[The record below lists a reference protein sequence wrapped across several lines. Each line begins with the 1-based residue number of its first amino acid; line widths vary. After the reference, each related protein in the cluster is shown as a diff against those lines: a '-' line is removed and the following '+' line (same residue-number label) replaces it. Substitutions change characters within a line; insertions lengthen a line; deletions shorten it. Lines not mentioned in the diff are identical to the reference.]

1 MPSQQPVQQPVTPT
15 PDPTLGDTA
24 TLVAMDV
31 MPEQPVASPDPP
43 PPPSYGYDAVE
54 TA

>member
-1 MPSQQPVQQPVTPT
+1 MSDPVQQPAIST

-24 TLVAMDV
+24 TMVGLGVL
-31 MPEQPVASPDPP
+31 PEQPVASPDPP
-43 PPPSYGYDAVE
+43 PPPGSGYEVIE